1 MSGIEV
7 ILRNLGVYGLAAFAA
22 GLLAAFAVALSL
34 YRFIKDRRKD

>member
-22 GLLAAFAVALSL
+22 GLLAASYLPITSQQ
-34 YRFIKDRRKD
+34 RH